1 MYPSK
6 RHEIFNT
13 FSYNHL
19 DFSPDIRTMTPE
31 KLASYFDATNLKLDA
46 TTADIRK
53 LCEDAQEVGAY
64 SVMIYPGSVKFA
76 GDILIGS
83 NVKVGTVAGFPSGR
97 FSTAAKKAEIVEAA
111 KNGADEVDVVANY
124 AELIAGNSIFV
135 ESELK
140 QLAEAAHDMG
150 LGLKVIVETCYLTE
164 QLVLDSLKIC
174 EAAGADFI
182 KTSTGFGSAGATVEH
197 IGLWKANRQGNIQL
211 KAAGG
216 IRNLADALALIEAGA
231 DRLGLSAAI
240 PIIEAFKTGTAA
252 DGVSADY

>member
-1 MYPSK
+1 
-6 RHEIFNT
+6 
-13 FSYNHL
+13 
-19 DFSPDIRTMTPE
+19 MTPE

-46 TTADIRK
+46 TPADIRK
-53 LCEDAQEVGAY
+53 LCEDAQTVGAY

-76 GDILIGS
+76 SDFLMGS
-83 NVKVGTVAGFPSGR
+83 KVKVGTVAGFPSGR

-124 AELIAGNSIFV
+124 PELIAGNSIFV

-140 QLAEAAHDMG
+140 QLAETAHDMG
-150 LGLKVIVETCYLTE
+150 VGLKVIVETCYLTQ
-164 QLVLDSLKIC
+164 QLVLDALKIC

-182 KTSTGFGSAGATVEH
+182 KTSTGFGSAGATVEN
-197 IGLWKANRQGNIQL
+197 IALWKANRQGNIQL

-240 PIIEAFKTGTAA
+240 AIVEEFKTGKAA
-252 DGVSADY
+252 QGSGSY